1 MASSHSESLF
11 EAVLIAEA
19 ELASEAARP
28 NPRRNQTSG
37 LKFVLKTAPWRPGGL
52 SSDLARGKPGAC
64 PQAFSATP
72 TTKVVHFQRHLRG
85 NEPFEATVLQKCVAQ
100 PIPFSRSSLSASPAW
115 QTLVRNAT
123 HNASASHKWRALF
136 RNATHNAYRSAEIDY
151 RQTQSGD
158 RLPEIRSKTR
168 TVAPKR
174 VLGGTGSQPAS
185 DPAAPWSLQ
194 RNSANREV

>member
-1 MASSHSESLF
+1 MREGGRGRKGGSER
-11 EAVLIAEA
+11 
-19 ELASEAARP
+19 AARVRP
-28 NPRRNQTSG
+28 NCN
-37 LKFVLKTAPWRPGGL
+37 
-52 SSDLARGKPGAC
+52 SSWN
-64 PQAFSATP
+64 
-72 TTKVVHFQRHLRG
+72 TKVATVRQTCDARRFGQ
-85 NEPFEATVLQKCVAQ
+85 PKVATVLQKCVAQ

-174 VLGGTGSQPAS
+174 ILGGTGSQPAS